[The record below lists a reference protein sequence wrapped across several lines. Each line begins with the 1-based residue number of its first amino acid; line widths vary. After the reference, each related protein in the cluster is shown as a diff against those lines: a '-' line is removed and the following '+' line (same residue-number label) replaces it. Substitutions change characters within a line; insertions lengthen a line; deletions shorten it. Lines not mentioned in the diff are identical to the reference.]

1 MKKVLIDTALW
12 QDKKQLH
19 QSMKDA
25 LSFPDYYGH
34 NLDALHDMLTEMDET
49 ELTLLNTHSLY
60 TRFGSWAYI
69 FLRVIMESASENK
82 RLHLILI

>member
-19 QSMKDA
+19 QGMKDA

-60 TRFGSWAYI
+60 IRFGSWAYI